1 MIKDRFGELKALL
14 VVEQDNDEVQL
25 SMENDAFLVEFFAQ
39 TDDIRAN
46 INKIQLLIEQVN
58 KLHDKILSTP
68 SNQDKFKNE
77 LDERM
82 GEIKRM
88 ALIVRQ
94 KLKDMDLY
102 IGDIEE
108 NSKDAL
114 KIYQNVSYRIK
125 KTQYTNLSYVFKSV
139 MAYYNKVQVDFRES
153 CKKRIIRQLEITGR
167 EIDKEELEEMLESGD
182 SNIFTQ
188 GIILEAK
195 IAKQTLAEIEARHK
209 DILKLEKSIQELHEM
224 FMDMAMIVETQGD
237 MVDNIE
243 RAVSLI
249 KDSVESSKVET
260 TKAVEFKKS
269 ARRVS
274 GWQIKYIYIFFNLF
288 D

>member
-1 MIKDRFGELKALL
+1 ML

-94 KLKDMDLY
+94 KLKG
-102 IGDIEE
+102 IN
-108 NSKDAL
+108 NSYL
-114 KIYQNVSYRIK
+114 KIDQ
-125 KTQYTNLSYVFKSV
+125 F
-139 MAYYNKVQVDFRES
+139 
-153 CKKRIIRQLEITGR
+153 
-167 EIDKEELEEMLESGD
+167 
-182 SNIFTQ
+182 
-188 GIILEAK
+188 
-195 IAKQTLAEIEARHK
+195 
-209 DILKLEKSIQELHEM
+209 
-224 FMDMAMIVETQGD
+224 
-237 MVDNIE
+237 
-243 RAVSLI
+243 
-249 KDSVESSKVET
+249 
-260 TKAVEFKKS
+260 
-269 ARRVS
+269 
-274 GWQIKYIYIFFNLF
+274 
-288 D
+288 

>member
-1 MIKDRFGELKALL
+1 ML

-94 KLKDMDLY
+94 KLKGINHSY
-102 IGDIEE
+102 
-108 NSKDAL
+108 L
-114 KIYQNVSYRIK
+114 KIDQ
-125 KTQYTNLSYVFKSV
+125 F
-139 MAYYNKVQVDFRES
+139 
-153 CKKRIIRQLEITGR
+153 
-167 EIDKEELEEMLESGD
+167 
-182 SNIFTQ
+182 
-188 GIILEAK
+188 
-195 IAKQTLAEIEARHK
+195 
-209 DILKLEKSIQELHEM
+209 
-224 FMDMAMIVETQGD
+224 
-237 MVDNIE
+237 
-243 RAVSLI
+243 
-249 KDSVESSKVET
+249 
-260 TKAVEFKKS
+260 
-269 ARRVS
+269 
-274 GWQIKYIYIFFNLF
+274 
-288 D
+288 